1 MVSME
6 DIRSIINDR
15 PNTTRKVAYSTRKMK
30 GDNKMEDKSL
40 AAHLQDRPEQIREA
54 RKKGVKLI
62 GYFPGNYVP
71 EELIYASGAIPVCL
85 THGGNSRPADAALSI
100 VPHVI
105 CPFAR
110 AQIGERLLKENPY
123 YSMID
128 MLVAPITCQHLK
140 KVAEVWE
147 YYGDLEIFKLG
158 IPQQFIYD
166 FELEYFTDRLRV
178 LKDRLQ
184 TFTGNEI
191 TDEKLGN
198 AIELYNRMR
207 KLLREI
213 SLLRHTSPSPVSALD
228 FAKLNHASFY
238 ADPAFMVDVLD
249 STYQE
254 LKDKQPATE
263 TGAPRIL
270 LLGPNIG
277 NGDYTVLEQVEAAGG
292 EIVIEEICEGIRYYW
307 HDIENRGDLF
317 QSLARGYLVDRV
329 PCAFMRNSAKKRL
342 DFTLKLIKDF
352 NVSGVIWYELL
363 CCETYDSES
372 YYFAQKMGEQSI
384 PVLILESDYGTS
396 ATGQLKTRIE
406 AFIEILKG
414 EMA

>member
-1 MVSME
+1 MQE
-6 DIRSIINDR
+6 ERLAIHLRDR
-15 PNTTRKVAYSTRKMK
+15 PAQ
-30 GDNKMEDKSL
+30 L
-40 AAHLQDRPEQIREA
+40 REA
-54 RKKGVKLI
+54 KKNGIKII

-71 EELIYASGAIPVCL
+71 EELIYASGAVPLCL
-85 THGGNSRPADAALSI
+85 VHGGSSQPADAALTV

-110 AQIGERLLKENPY
+110 AQIGERLLKNPY

-147 YYGDLEIFKLG
+147 YYGDLEMFKLG
-158 IPQQFIYD
+158 IPHQHDND
-166 FELEYFTDRLRV
+166 FELEYFTDRLRA

-191 TDEKLGN
+191 TDEKISE

-207 KLLREI
+207 ELLRKI
-213 SLLRHTSPSPVSALD
+213 SSLRRTSPSPVSALD
-228 FAKLNHASFY
+228 FVKLNHASFY
-238 ADPAFMVDVLD
+238 ADPAFMVEVLD
-249 STYQE
+249 SIYQE
-254 LKDKQPATE
+254 LKDKQPTVK
-263 TGAPRIL
+263 TGVPRIL
-270 LLGPNIG
+270 LAGPNIG
-277 NGDYTVLEQVEAAGG
+277 YGDYTVLELVKAAGG

-307 HDIENRGDLF
+307 NKIESKGDLF
-317 QSLARGYLVDRV
+317 KSLARGYLVDRV

-342 DFTLKLIKDF
+342 DFTLKLIEDF

-372 YYFAQKMGEQSI
+372 YYFAQKMGEQNI

-406 AFIEILKG
+406 AFIELLKG
-414 EMA
+414 EM